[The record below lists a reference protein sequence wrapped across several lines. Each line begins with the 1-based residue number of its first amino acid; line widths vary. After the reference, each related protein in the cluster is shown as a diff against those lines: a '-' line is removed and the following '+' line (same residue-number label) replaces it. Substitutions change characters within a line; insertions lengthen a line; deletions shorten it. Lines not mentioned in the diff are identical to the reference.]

1 MVRTNMRF
9 NLKVIVQV
17 AREYSKQ
24 LTSEKLIEM
33 RLYFLGDVLIKTEEK
48 HVIQVHREA
57 AAKVRKPQ
65 DGS

>member
-1 MVRTNMRF
+1 MVRTNMRL
-9 NLKVIVQV
+9 NLKVIVHV

-33 RLYFLGDVLIKTEEK
+33 RLYFLGDVLIKTEEN